1 MRCPTKPLAVL
12 VLGLLLVPPV
22 GAEGKGNLRAK
33 PRPNILL
40 VTVDTLRANRLG
52 CYGGTAVPTPNIDR
66 LAERGTL
73 FARAFAPTPLTLP
86 SHATILLGMTPL
98 AHGVHD
104 NIDFVVRPEHTTLAE
119 ILKAN
124 GYQTAAVVSAS
135 PLDSRFGLAQGFD
148 LYDDTFMAPG
158 SPKTSPAEQKAE
170 VTVDKALRWLRSA
183 ANGPWFLW
191 IHIWDPHSEY
201 APPEPFRTQYKD
213 RLYDGE
219 VAYTDLA
226 LGRLFRHLE
235 ENQLAERTLTVLT
248 ADHGEGLGDH
258 EERTHGYLVHN
269 ATIWVPLIVA
279 APGLQT
285 RQYLGPVTHSDIV
298 PTLLDVLGIAPP
310 PGVQGRSLRAALAGK
325 SVPPAKIYIECL
337 SPYYEL
343 GWAPLRGYI
352 DGDEKF
358 VQAPLPEVYD
368 LAKDFGE
375 RKNLAPAVRLD
386 PYQANLERLVTEL
399 TPAVPPDAQARTSP
413 ELKEKLQSLGY
424 LARSGPSSRSS
435 FTADD
440 DPKTL
445 LPLLNR
451 ITDAYDLQ
459 AAGKRAEA
467 IRRLES
473 IVKEPRTLDAA
484 YIHLADLHM
493 EAGNRAR
500 ALEVLAAGW
509 RRFPMSYELLSSYTG
524 DLVTTE
530 RWMDVVRVVGE
541 GGNLPQMDHD
551 GILWFLQGLAYQRL
565 GDVPGSVA
573 AFEKA
578 VAADGEYLAALFN
591 LGAAHLSL
599 YFQSGVVAHLDRAA
613 SVLQRAVGLD
623 PRNAEAQTLLGR
635 AYLEA
640 RQADRAIASLE
651 MARRLRPDLV
661 NVEYQLGLAFLDKRD
676 FARARAHLVAFKD
689 KAYGTLSVQER
700 VNLDQLIQKVVAA
713 LR

>member
-1 MRCPTKPLAVL
+1 VSRLRKAVAVL
-12 VLGLLLVPPV
+12 FPALFLASSV
-22 GAEGKGNLRAK
+22 GAADVSGAK
-33 PRPNILL
+33 ARPNVLL

-98 AHGVHD
+98 GHGVHD

-124 GYQTAAVVSAS
+124 GYRTAAVVSAS

-158 SPKTSPAEQKAE
+158 SPKTSPAEQKAD
-170 VTVDKALRWLRSA
+170 VAVDKALRWLRA
-183 ANGPWFLW
+183 AGDGPWFLW

-213 RLYDGE
+213 RPYDGE
-219 VAYTDLA
+219 VAYTDVA
-226 LGRLFRHLE
+226 LGRLFRYLE
-235 ENQLAERTLTVLT
+235 ENKSAEQTLTVLT
-248 ADHGEGLGDH
+248 ADHGEGLGEH

-279 APGLQT
+279 APGLRT
-285 RQYLGPVTHSDIV
+285 RQYLEPVTHSDIV
-298 PTLLDVLGIAPP
+298 PTVLDVLGIAPP
-310 PGVQGRSLRAALAGK
+310 PGIQGRSLRAALAGK
-325 SVPPAKIYIECL
+325 TVPRAKIYIECL
-337 SPYYEL
+337 SPFYEL
-343 GWAPLRGYI
+343 GWAPMRGYI

-368 LAKDFGE
+368 LAKDFNE
-375 RKNLAPAVRLD
+375 LKNLAPAVKLD

-399 TPAVPPDAQARTSP
+399 TPAVSPDAQARTSP

-424 LARSGPSSRSS
+424 LARSGSSSRSS

-459 AAGKRAEA
+459 AEGKRAEA

-473 IVKEPRTLDAA
+473 IIKEPRTLDAA
-484 YIHLADLHM
+484 YIHLADLYM
-493 EAGNRAR
+493 EASNRAR

-509 RRFPMSYELLSSYTG
+509 RRFPSSYELLSSYAG
-524 DLVTTE
+524 DLVFAE
-530 RWMDVVRVVGE
+530 RWKDVVRVVGE
-541 GGNLPQMDHD
+541 AGDIPQLDHD
-551 GILWFLQGLAYQRL
+551 GILWFFQGLAYQRL
-565 GDVPGSVA
+565 GDVSGSIA

-599 YFQSGVVAHLDRAA
+599 YFQNGVTAHLDRAVP
-613 SVLQRAVGLD
+613 VLQKAVGLD
-623 PRNAEAQTLLGR
+623 PRNAEAHTLLGR

-651 MARRLRPDLV
+651 IAQRLRPDLT
-661 NVEYQLGLAFLDKRD
+661 NIDFQLGLAFMDKRD
-676 FARARAHLVAFKD
+676 FAKARSHLVAFKD
-689 KAYGTLSVQER
+689 KTYGTLSAQER
-700 VNLDQLIQKVVAA
+700 ANLDHLIQTCAAA